1 MMRMVYTGQIEDELA
16 FARKAAA
23 HFASEPRHSTYT
35 DGEIQPGCFLAI
47 RWVLGDDC
55 VVVVKLDD
63 AHVPTNYAEIVRQF
77 QMDARP

>member
-1 MMRMVYTGQIEDELA
+1 MRTVYTGQIEDELA

-23 HFASEPRHSTYT
+23 HFAREPKHSTYT
-35 DGEIQPGCFLAI
+35 DGAIEPGCFLAI
-47 RWVLGDDC
+47 RWGLGEDC

-77 QMDARP
+77 EVAP